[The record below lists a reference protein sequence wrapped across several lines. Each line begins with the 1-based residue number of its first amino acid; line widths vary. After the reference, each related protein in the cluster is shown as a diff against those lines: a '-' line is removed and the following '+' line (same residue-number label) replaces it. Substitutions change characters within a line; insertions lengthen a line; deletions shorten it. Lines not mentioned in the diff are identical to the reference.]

1 MHTAHFCQSC
11 GMPLEAPQDFGTAAD
26 GSRVDDYCQFC
37 FQQGAFTE
45 PDITAPAM
53 IDKCIALMTRQ
64 GVMAEAQARTLMTD
78 LVPRLKRWRE
88 LSAAPTFRKE
98 DGHDSS
104 NC

>member
-1 MHTAHFCQSC
+1 MHIVRFCQSC
-11 GMPLEAPQDFGTAAD
+11 GMPLEESQDFGTAAD
-26 GSRVDDYCQFC
+26 GSRVDDYCHFC
-37 FQQGAFTE
+37 FQHGVFTE

-53 IDKCIALMTRQ
+53 IDKCIAIMTRQ

-78 LVPRLKRWRE
+78 LVPRLKRWRGAE
-88 LSAAPTFRKE
+88 SNSHIRKE